1 MATSFNPVSLIKK
14 KRGGSELSPEE
25 ISDLVNGY
33 TRGDVPDYQMSAFLM
48 AVLFR
53 GMNARETAE
62 LVKVMQFSGKV
73 ANLGRIKAPKL
84 DKHSTG
90 GIGDKTSLIL
100 APLLAACGVAY
111 PTIAGKGLGHTGGTV
126 DKLLAIPGFNASLT
140 LDRFAELVGSVG
152 CAFIGQTEEICPA
165 DRKIY
170 ALRDVTGT
178 VESIPLIVA
187 SIMSKKLAEG
197 VDGLVLDVK
206 VGSGAFMKSLDEAET
221 LAKALVDTGKAA
233 GKLARALIT
242 DMSQPLGRTV
252 GNAIEVNECVA
263 FLRHGHNDPKPE
275 PRLRELTLSLA
286 EELLVMAEEQRSG
299 KPGNRKTARE
309 QLEEALTSGRAYSK
323 FLEVVSLQG
332 GDTHAVDEG
341 LPLAPKKSAVLA
353 AQDGYV
359 AEMHGEQI
367 GMALIEM
374 GGGRK
379 ATGDKLDYGV
389 GFEFHATIGQKVKK
403 GDALATVYHRDGK
416 TGEKAKKMLEDSVV
430 VSAKSPGIPDLIHKR
445 I

>member
-1 MATSFNPVSLIKK
+1 MRFNPVSLVKK
-14 KRGGSELSPEE
+14 KRGGGELSREE
-25 ISDLVNGY
+25 IAELVSGY
-33 TRGDVPDYQMSAFLM
+33 TDGSVPDYQMSAFLM

-53 GMNARETAE
+53 GMTSRETAD
-62 LVKVMQFSGKV
+62 LVDVMQHSGKV
-73 ANLGRIKAPKL
+73 ANLSRIQAPKL

-100 APLLAACGVAY
+100 APLLASCGVAY

-126 DKLLAIPGFNASLT
+126 DKLLSIPGFNAALT

-197 VDGLVLDVK
+197 IDGLVLDVK
-206 VGSGAFMKSLDEAET
+206 VGSGAFMKTLEDAEA
-221 LAKALVDTGKAA
+221 LARALVDTGKAA
-233 GKLARALIT
+233 GKLTRAVLT
-242 DMSQPLGRTV
+242 DMSQPLGRAV

-275 PRLRELTLSLA
+275 ARLWEVTMTLA
-286 EELLVMAEEQRSG
+286 EELLAMGEEKKSG
-299 KPGNRKTARE
+299 RQGNRADARRR
-309 QLEEALTSGRAYSK
+309 LEEALTSGRAYSK
-323 FLEVVSLQG
+323 FLEIVSLQG

-341 LPLAPKKSAVLA
+341 LPLAPKKSLLKAGA
-353 AQDGYV
+353 DGFV
-359 AEMHGEQI
+359 SAMRGEEI
-367 GMALIEM
+367 GMALIEL

-379 ATGDKLDYGV
+379 ATTDQLDYGV
-389 GFEFHATIGQKVKK
+389 GFEFHVRLGEKVRK
-403 GDALATVYHRDGK
+403 GDALVSLFHRDSKSGD
-416 TGEKAKKMLEDSVV
+416 KAMKILEDSVLITPD
-430 VSAKSPGIPDLIHKR
+430 APRIPDLIHKR